1 MNRNKP
7 YSRYILWGSVVLGL
21 VITVY
26 GMAKLAGNSTPNQAA
41 LLINTISP
49 SDWTKGGEGAKVT
62 LVEYS
67 DFQCPACGAY
77 YPMLKKLREEFGDKI
92 AFAYRHFPL
101 YQIHANAGVAARAA
115 EAAGKQ
121 GKFWEMHDVIF
132 ETQEFWSFE
141 HDAKEIFIRYAGSLG
156 LNEEQFKKDIDSDE
170 VKAEVQSDLES
181 GIRSR
186 VNSTPTFF
194 LNGEKI
200 QNPRSYDEFKKLIE
214 SVLATNS

>member
-1 MNRNKP
+1 MNRNKS
-7 YSRYILWGSVVLGL
+7 YSRYILWGSALLGL
-21 VITVY
+21 VIAAY

-49 SDWTKGGEGAKVT
+49 SDWVKGGEGARVT

-77 YPMLKKLREEFGDKI
+77 YPLLKQLRDEFGDKI
-92 AFAYRHFPL
+92 IFAYRHFPL

-132 ETQEFWSFE
+132 ETQELWSLE
-141 HDAKEIFIRYAGSLG
+141 HDAREIFLRYAESLG
-156 LNEEQFKKDIDSDE
+156 MDMEQFKKDIDSDE

-194 LNGEKI
+194 LSGEKI
-200 QNPRSYDEFKKLIE
+200 ANPRNYDEFKKLIE
-214 SVLATNS
+214 AALAANP